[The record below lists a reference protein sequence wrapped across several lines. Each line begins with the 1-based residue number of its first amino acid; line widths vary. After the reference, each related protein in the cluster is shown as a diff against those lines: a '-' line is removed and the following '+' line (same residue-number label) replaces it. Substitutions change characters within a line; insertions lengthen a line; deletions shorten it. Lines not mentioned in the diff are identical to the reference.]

1 MLSGLSDATL
11 GYSSVYVLKAHQQVK
26 ATILSVVA
34 FANDSSVDKVVHS
47 EQENYIVDEINANDV
62 DNNEMTYDIDST
74 SSVALDR

>member
-1 MLSGLSDATL
+1 M
-11 GYSSVYVLKAHQQVK
+11 YVLKAHQQVK
-26 ATILSVVA
+26 ATILSLVA

-47 EQENYIVDEINANDV
+47 EQENYIADDLNANDV